1 MIATTLEMANEGL
14 EYGSIVRYI
23 FSFPL
28 PHASSVLLFL
38 CRTYVHPYSYATY
51 NHPTLYAFFTIK
63 NQTYLLELHFLYQQ
77 KLEKEEVS
85 FYIVLMYRTIYNRRV
100 AGEFQNIFMT
110 ST

>member
-28 PHASSVLLFL
+28 PLASSVLLFL

-63 NQTYLLELHFLYQQ
+63 NQTYLLEFAFPLPTETRKGRDIILYCTH
-77 KLEKEEVS
+77 VS
-85 FYIVLMYRTIYNRRV
+85 NNL
-100 AGEFQNIFMT
+100 
-110 ST
+110 